1 MSEIEQIRKAYIN
14 AVANRCS
21 ISRDGHTEIDT
32 KCFNCKAIIAAVA
45 YVCALETEN
54 KESNTRPAKE
64 RKE

>member
-1 MSEIEQIRKAYIN
+1 MSEIEQKRKAYIE
-14 AVANRCS
+14 AVACRCS
-21 ISRDGHTEIDT
+21 IGRVGHKKIDT